1 LNRVKRVL
9 LVEDNAGDARLFAEM
24 MRDLGGETEVDFAD
38 TLTAAILAVR
48 DGEFDV
54 VLLDL
59 GLPESVGLDTYTR
72 FRAAAPDAAVV
83 VLTGNTDLQLAVSAV
98 DAGAQD
104 FLVKGQVEA
113 ELLGRALTYAVSR
126 KASEIELRTQAKVLE
141 EAQQVAHLGSW
152 RVDARTQ
159 EVTLSRE
166 LLRIFGLDPE
176 TEFENVPEPVRR
188 LLYPE
193 PVEAVSADRGSMHSV
208 EGIPPEEYPIERS
221 DGQVRWVAR
230 RANWELDAAGAPL
243 ALIGT
248 MQDITERVESQEA
261 IRRSEGLN
269 RLLVDGLR
277 EHAVL
282 MLSSDGD
289 IAGWN
294 AGAERLFGYT
304 AHQAQGLRLPDL
316 AFDEVG
322 AEALV
327 AGVVQ
332 AADEGRASTA
342 TLLRRG
348 PVESFWGELWISC
361 LEDQA
366 GSASGL
372 TVVVRDE
379 TESKSAADREAVRSA
394 VRETLTAS
402 GTLESAWPKVLRD
415 ICFGMGWEIGEAWA
429 FDEED
434 EVLHFQSLWSA
445 DRESTQ
451 GLEATNS
458 RHVYRRSEL
467 PLWQAM
473 RGIEPVVGA
482 DLTAVAEGVRLFGL
496 KRADVDS
503 VTIVPVSDGGRLFG
517 VMLLFGRDDSANA
530 SQTAHAL
537 ADIAGRIAQFAA
549 RERLKDQVKAVGF
562 YDGLTGLPNR
572 ALFIERLAAAL
583 IRRPLRGE
591 PGVLV
596 VIAEVDQLDPVNDT
610 YGHFVGDRL
619 LLSVAERLGATL
631 GAGDTVA
638 HLSGGVFGVLVQD
651 VKSAAQ
657 EEVALD
663 ALVSALVSPIELDGA
678 TVYATVSTGSARGG
692 PSDAAEELMRC
703 AAIALHQAKSG
714 GRGGRVL
721 FDHGM
726 RDVVERALSTEG
738 ELRRAL
744 ATDQFIVYYQPI
756 IDVAT
761 RRITGAEALVRWM
774 HPSRGLVPPIEF
786 IPTAEATG
794 LIGAIGEFVLR
805 TACLECARWS
815 VPDSVPFSVAVN
827 LSANQFSEGDLAQ
840 FVLVAIHEASLA
852 PSRLTLEITESVLMG
867 DAEKTVRVLDR
878 LHDIGVGV
886 SVDDFGTGYSSLSYL
901 KRFAIDSVK
910 VDRSFVQGL
919 PEDSEDTAIVT
930 AVQQMARALGLRVIA
945 EGVETRAQFDF
956 LAKLDCEEAQGF
968 LFSRPVP
975 AEEFRAL
982 LRQWEFPSA

>member
-1 LNRVKRVL
+1 LKRVERVL

-24 MRDLGGETEVDFAD
+24 MRDLGGDIDVEFAD
-38 TLTAAILAVR
+38 TLTAATTAVAA
-48 DGEFDV
+48 GVHDV

-83 VLTGNTDLQLAVSAV
+83 VLTGNTDLELAVSAV

-113 ELLGRALTYAVSR
+113 ELLGRAMTYAVSR
-126 KASEIELRTQAKVLE
+126 KASEIELRAQARMLE

-152 RVDARTQ
+152 RLDPRTR

-166 LLRIFGLDPE
+166 FLRIFGLAPD
-176 TEFENVPEPVRR
+176 TEFESMPELIRR
-188 LLYPE
+188 LIHPGHREVDGSDWSGMLGQKEFPA
-193 PVEAVSADRGSMHSV
+193 VEYSV
-208 EGIPPEEYPIERS
+208 QRS
-221 DGQVRWVAR
+221 DGQTRWVSR
-230 RANWELDAAGAPL
+230 RANWEFDETGAPV
-243 ALIGT
+243 ALIGI

-261 IRRSEGLN
+261 IRRSESLN
-269 RLLVDGLR
+269 RLLIDGLR

-282 MLSSDGD
+282 MLSPDGRFV
-289 IAGWN
+289 GWN

-304 AHQAQGLRLPDL
+304 AQQARGLGLADL

-322 AEALV
+322 AEALSAAV
-327 AGVVQ
+327 AQ
-332 AADEGRASTA
+332 ATEEGRASTA
-342 TLLRRG
+342 RALRRG
-348 PVESFWGELWISC
+348 DVDSFWGELWISC
-361 LEDQA
+361 LE
-366 GSASGL
+366 GETESASGL

-379 TESKSAADREAVRSA
+379 TESKRAADREAVRSA
-394 VRETLTAS
+394 VA
-402 GTLESAWPKVLRD
+402 GTLSESSTLEAAWPRLLRD
-415 ICFGMGWEIGEAWA
+415 VCFGMGWEIGEAWT
-429 FDEED
+429 FDEDD
-434 EVLHFQSLWSA
+434 EVLRFQCLWSA
-445 DRESTQ
+445 DREQTQ
-451 GLEATNS
+451 GLESTNS

-473 RGIEPVVGA
+473 KSPEPVVGS

-496 KRADVDS
+496 KRAGMTN

-517 VMLLFGRDDSANA
+517 VMLFFGRDDDANA
-530 SQTAHAL
+530 VQTGHAL
-537 ADIAGRIAQFAA
+537 ADISGRIAQFAS
-549 RERLKDQVKAVGF
+549 RERLKDQVEAVGLF
-562 YDGLTGLPNR
+562 DALTGLPNR
-572 ALFIERLAAAL
+572 ALLVERLATAL
-583 IRRPLRGE
+583 TRRPLRGE
-591 PGVLV
+591 PAVLV

-610 YGHFVGDRL
+610 YGHGVGDRL

-631 GAGDTVA
+631 GTGDTVA
-638 HLSGGVFGVLVQD
+638 RLSGGVFGVLIQD
-651 VKSAAQ
+651 VKTAAQ
-657 EEVALD
+657 EEDVLD
-663 ALVSALVSPIELDGA
+663 RLASALVSPIELDGA
-678 TVYATVSTGSARGG
+678 TVYATVTTGSAKGG
-692 PSDAAEELMRC
+692 PSDSAEEIMRC

-721 FDHGM
+721 FDQGM

-744 ATDQFIVYYQPI
+744 DTGQFTVHYQPI
-756 IDVAT
+756 IDIAA
-761 RRITGAEALVRWM
+761 RRIIGAEALVRWM
-774 HPSRGLVPPIEF
+774 HPSRGLVPPAEF

-805 TACLECARWS
+805 TACLECACWA
-815 VPDSVPFSVAVN
+815 VPDSIPFGVAVN
-827 LSANQFSEGDLAQ
+827 LSANQLVEGDLAQ
-840 FVLVAIHEASLA
+840 FVLAAIHDASLA
-852 PSRLTLEITESVLMG
+852 PSRLTLEITESVLMS
-867 DAEKTVRVLDR
+867 DAEKAVRVLDR
-878 LHDIGVGV
+878 LHDIGVSV

-910 VDRSFVQGL
+910 VDRSFVEGL
-919 PEDSEDTAIVT
+919 PEDGEDTAIVT

-945 EGVETRAQFDF
+945 EGVETHAQFDF
-956 LAKLDCEEAQGF
+956 LAKLDCEEAQGY